1 MSEEPPLTLQEKI
14 AIARALLSDASVLAE
29 MNEVLDDKEK
39 VKMLRHISTPS
50 NKEQPDLSNGHIQG
64 TDEPNV
70 TNLSQDA
77 VMEEQAENEKSSSSP
92 SVSFSPEIVI
102 TPKPRRTP
110 KYGRGGN
117 ASKASSPDDT
127 DMNHPIPQRV
137 VFKMDKEILLKKQ
150 QCRPHIH
157 RYTLCIKTTTP
168 RSEEAEQ
175 QQIQT
180 ILQKFLETI
189 LQADP
194 KAIIPSFLE
203 WDRND
208 KNIPDISSALP
219 VSSMDSFHLLKNIS
233 SDCQIATRQGILG
246 AV

>member
-39 VKMLRHISTPS
+39 VEMLRHISTPS

-92 SVSFSPEIVI
+92 SVSFSPETVI
-102 TPKPRRTP
+102 SPKPRRTP
-110 KYGRGGN
+110 KYGRSGN
-117 ASKASSPDDT
+117 ASKASNPDDT

-137 VFKMDKEILLKKQ
+137 VFKMDKEISLKNNNAAHIFIVTLFVSRLLHPVQKKQ
-150 QCRPHIH
+150 
-157 RYTLCIKTTTP
+157 
-168 RSEEAEQ
+168 SNN
-175 QQIQT
+175 
-180 ILQKFLETI
+180 KFKL
-189 LQADP
+189 
-194 KAIIPSFLE
+194 SF
-203 WDRND
+203 RN
-208 KNIPDISSALP
+208 
-219 VSSMDSFHLLKNIS
+219 F
-233 SDCQIATRQGILG
+233 
-246 AV
+246 